1 MATIERYKV
10 PFSSCSLFLLSH
22 RSSTNAEA
30 MISSAI
36 SSPIW
41 APPYERAVNGRPMTT
56 MDGYRRLDV
65 AKKYVMQRKVEEE
78 DELPN
83 EEEEEEEAARE
94 TTTTEAVPF
103 KACELCGTS
112 TTPLWRTGP
121 NGPKSVCNACGIKY
135 RKRRRSAECHEEY
148 VNTKPLSNPS
158 KVGIEERLK
167 EMQRKKQERMLMLV
181 IEQRRKRKEWKM
193 AAGKEEEA
201 EAALLLMSLSSGI
214 LFHS

>member
-1 MATIERYKV
+1 
-10 PFSSCSLFLLSH
+10 
-22 RSSTNAEA
+22 

-41 APPYERAVNGRPMTT
+41 ASPYERAVNGRPMTT

-65 AKKYVMQRKVEEE
+65 AKKYVRQRKVEEE

-83 EEEEEEEAARE
+83 EEEEEDEEEEEEEEEEEAARE
-94 TTTTEAVPF
+94 TTTKEAVPF

-148 VNTKPLSNPS
+148 VNTKPISNPS

-181 IEQRRKRKEWKM
+181 IEQRRKRKEWKK